1 MLWKIPLQF
10 PLSSLCSE
18 ACAPSSSQPFFSHNG
33 FLLFEREGK
42 ESQWSSQQFFFS
54 YTCAKCVPASHWASW
69 LGRCRQNFPRHR
81 GKSCGQWGTKPAMVT
96 SGSSL
101 EHSNILMSALGHSVL
116 QPASVPALQ
125 PSSCS
130 NLHLKNPVCH
140 LTIFDLM
147 HINFIPYTICIEL
160 LPTYVS

>member
-101 EHSNILMSALGHSVL
+101 EHSRTSWCLPWDTQCFSQHQCQHFSPAAAVTCISRIQSAIL
-116 QPASVPALQ
+116 
-125 PSSCS
+125 SS
-130 NLHLKNPVCH
+130 
-140 LTIFDLM
+140 LTWC
-147 HINFIPYTICIEL
+147 T
-160 LPTYVS
+160 